1 MSKNKGQLAKRIGL
15 SIVVFLILLV
25 ACAKKKPIEPER
37 LYYIESAEEIDLPE
51 DDELDDLPE
60 AGEDTDEDY

>member
-1 MSKNKGQLAKRIGL
+1 MSKDKRQLTKRIGL
-15 SIVVFLILLV
+15 TIVVFLILLV
-25 ACAKKKPIEPER
+25 ACTKKKPVESER
-37 LYYIESAEEIDLPE
+37 LYYIESAEEIDLPD

>member
-1 MSKNKGQLAKRIGL
+1 MSKDKRQLTKRIGL
-15 SIVVFLILLV
+15 TIVVFLILLV
-25 ACAKKKPIEPER
+25 ACTKKKPVESEQ
-37 LYYIESAEEIDLPE
+37 LYYIEPAEEIDLTD